1 MNASPPDS
9 TTPQSAA
16 PENGPPLMDEG
27 ERRRFV
33 ERFLDRRAEFL
44 AVAAQH
50 GSPLY
55 LIDPGALRQR
65 AREYLAAFRTHLP
78 NVRVYY
84 ALKSNSHPQVLRYLL
99 AEGLG
104 ADVSSGLELT
114 AALEAGAGDIIF
126 SGPGKTDGE
135 LDLAV
140 AHAGH
145 VRVLL
150 DSFAEL
156 ERLDAAAA
164 RAGLGAPASGAM
176 RVRAGV
182 RLTTDERGLWRKF
195 GIPLSELG
203 RFWEAAALRARVRL
217 EGVQFHTSWN
227 LGPAQQ
233 VAFLERLGEA
243 LAHLSPDVRRQIE
256 FVDAG
261 GGFWPPAGEW
271 IHRPDGAPLREAD
284 LAGLVGSR
292 LLPHHVRPAAP
303 IAEFAAALAE
313 AFNRAIRPHADAR
326 LCVEPGRWLCHE
338 GLHILLTVVDRKASD
353 LVITDAGTN
362 AIGWER
368 YEMDYFPVINLSR
381 PDPAEH
387 PCMVLGS
394 LCTPHDV
401 WGLAYCGSDIA
412 PGDVLLLPCQGA
424 YTYSLRQEFIKPLP
438 RTAVLAGSPA

>member
-1 MNASPPDS
+1 VVRTTTLGLEGLVAMNEARH
-9 TTPQSAA
+9 T
-16 PENGPPLMDEG
+16 NVPPLLTEE

-33 ERFLDRRAEFL
+33 ERFLARRGEFL
-44 AVAAQH
+44 AAAAQH

-55 LIDPGALRQR
+55 LIDPTALRRR
-65 AREYLAAFRTHLP
+65 AREFLAAFRAHVP
-78 NVRVYY
+78 GVRAYY
-84 ALKSNSHPQVLRYLL
+84 ALKSNSHPLVLRCLL
-99 AEGLG
+99 EEGLG

-126 SGPGKTDGE
+126 SGPGKTSAE

-140 AHAGH
+140 AHAERL
-145 VRVLL
+145 RVLL

-156 ERLDAAAA
+156 ERLEEAAV
-164 RAGLGAPASGAM
+164 RADVQAP
-176 RVRAGV
+176 VRAGV

-203 RFWEAAALRARVRL
+203 RFWQAAARCGRVQL
-217 EGVQFHTSWN
+217 EGLQFHTSWN
-227 LGPAQQ
+227 LGPDQQ
-233 VAFLERLGEA
+233 VAFLERLGET
-243 LAHLSPDVRRQIE
+243 LGQLPAHVRGQIE
-256 FVDAG
+256 FVDGG

-271 IHRPDGAPLREAD
+271 IHRPDGAPLRESD
-284 LAGLVGSR
+284 LAERAGR
-292 LLPHHVRPAAP
+292 EILPHHVRPAAP
-303 IAEFAAALAE
+303 ISEFAAALAA
-313 AFNRAIRPHADAR
+313 AFDRAIRPHANAR

-338 GLHILLTVVDRKASD
+338 GLHILVTVVDRKAPD

-381 PDPAEH
+381 PNVVER

-401 WGLAYCGSDIA
+401 WGLAYCGADIA

-438 RTAVLAGSPA
+438 RTAVLGQPTE